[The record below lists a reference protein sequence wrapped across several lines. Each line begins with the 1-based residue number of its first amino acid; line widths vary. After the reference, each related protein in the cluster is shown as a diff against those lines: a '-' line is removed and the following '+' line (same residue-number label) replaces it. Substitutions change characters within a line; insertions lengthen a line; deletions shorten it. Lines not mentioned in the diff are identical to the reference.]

1 MLPKINGVFRLSKDP
16 EQRYTQSGSSIV
28 SLSLVSSEKYKD
40 KEDTCF
46 IDAVVFG
53 ALGDKVVMTYLKKGS
68 QINISGKLKQDSWTN
83 NEGQKMSKHSVTIEG
98 IELLGNKDKTQ
109 TGTNHEAPAQGHYS
123 QPRQSTTQNHE
134 NESSG
139 QSSFPEIDISEDE
152 IPF

>member
-109 TGTNHEAPAQGHYS
+109 TGTNHEAPSQGQCR
-123 QPRQSTTQNHE
+123 QPQHPTDQSHG

-139 QSSFPEIDISEDE
+139 KAGFHEIDMDSDL
-152 IPF
+152 PF